1 MRLRTLLTKTGELRN
16 FEVLKG
22 DPVLVPAALS
32 AARQWRYAPCLINA
46 EAVDVITVL
55 DLAFNRKQ

>member
-1 MRLRTLLTKTGELRN
+1 MRLRALLTKTGELRN
-16 FEVLKG
+16 LEVLKG

-32 AARQWRYAPCLINA
+32 AARQWRYAPCLVNS

-55 DLAFNRKQ
+55 DLGFNLNQ